1 MTRIAG
7 TGKQSLMKSNW
18 GCVYANGFV
27 VLSEGLYMFRLGA
40 VVTGGNINQ
49 SRNSSLQNNWL
60 DGIEERETEGAGQ
73 SETRLLQNVIIYL

>member
-18 GCVYANGFV
+18 RFAYANGFV
-27 VLSEGLYMFRLGA
+27 VLAEGLYMFRLGA
-40 VVTGGNINQ
+40 VTGGNINP

-60 DGIEERETEGAGQ
+60 DGLEERETEGVGQ